1 MASNNP
7 LQNGRQV
14 DLLYRWLREDVSEQM
29 PNLIK
34 KVIANKMWQVHQF
47 ERTGEIYQFE
57 DFIEFVESEPPSG
70 LGSSIKQLLYIC
82 RDDKEALDM
91 IDQVMKDPGG
101 KPKALSATRA
111 RLSREQKIL
120 KGPARSAIQRGLRIL
135 REKAESDTNIA
146 KLRDKVL
153 SGEMTVNAALI
164 EAGLRIPRTSIPIGD
179 VEATAKTLRRIFTG
193 KKLTMLINRLK
204 TNN

>member
-34 KVIANKMWQVHQF
+34 KVIAGKMWQVHQF

-91 IDQVMKDPGG
+91 IDQVMKDPVG
-101 KPKALSATRA
+101 KPKTLSAAHVRP
-111 RLSREQKIL
+111 SREQKIL

-135 REKAESDTNIA
+135 REKAKSDSNVA

-153 SGEMTVNAALI
+153 AGEITVNAALI
-164 EAGLRIPRTSIPIGD
+164 EAGLRIPRTSIPVGD
-179 VEATAKTLRRIFTG
+179 VNAAAKTLKRVFSG
-193 KKLTMLINRLK
+193 KELQALVSKLK
-204 TNN
+204 VD

>member
-1 MASNNP
+1 MASNP

-70 LGSSIKQLLYIC
+70 LGSSIKQLLYVC

-91 IDQVMKDPGG
+91 IDQVMKDPVGEP
-101 KPKALSATRA
+101 KPLNATRV
-111 RLSREQKIL
+111 RSSREQKIL
-120 KGPARSAIQRGLRIL
+120 QGPARSSIQRGL
-135 REKAESDTNIA
+135 T
-146 KLRDKVL
+146 
-153 SGEMTVNAALI
+153 
-164 EAGLRIPRTSIPIGD
+164 
-179 VEATAKTLRRIFTG
+179 
-193 KKLTMLINRLK
+193 
-204 TNN
+204 